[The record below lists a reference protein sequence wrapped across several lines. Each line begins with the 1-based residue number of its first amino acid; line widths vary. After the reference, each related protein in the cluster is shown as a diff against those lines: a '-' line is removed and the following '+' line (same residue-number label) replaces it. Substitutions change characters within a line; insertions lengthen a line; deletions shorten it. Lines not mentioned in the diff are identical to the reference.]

1 MPLRVRRGE
10 LDETLEPS
18 SDLARANRIEIRA
31 EKVRT
36 RGAETDLSDGDGF
49 VTVFHPRGHK
59 RRDSLRKSSGIA
71 VALPLERTTTRANMA
86 IFRHPHLLR
95 GIVHTSH
102 GAFVI
107 VRGLVDLPDE
117 IGEALRWARAEE
129 GSSST
134 AVVAG
139 ETLPT
144 PTTAMDQRDAD

>member
-1 MPLRVRRGE
+1 MDDAAE
-10 LDETLEPS
+10 F
-18 SDLARANRIEIRA
+18 DLPRADRIEIGLSR
-31 EKVRT
+31 R
-36 RGAETDLSDGDGF
+36 RQCAETDLSDRDGF
-49 VTVFHPRGHK
+49 VTVFHRRGHK

-71 VALPLERTTTRANMA
+71 VAHRSSAPLPRANMA
-86 IFRHPHLLR
+86 IFRHPHLVR

-129 GSSST
+129 ASSSA